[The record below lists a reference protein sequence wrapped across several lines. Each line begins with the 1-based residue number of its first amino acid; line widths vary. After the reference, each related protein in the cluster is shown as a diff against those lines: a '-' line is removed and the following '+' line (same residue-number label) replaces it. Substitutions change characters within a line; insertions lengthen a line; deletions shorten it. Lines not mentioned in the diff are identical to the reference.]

1 MKKDEEKELNLTFP
15 EDYGMEELNGAKVV
29 FKVKVNEIKGRVIPT
44 LDKDFF
50 EDLGMDKITN
60 ESELRDQIESE
71 IKEQKEHAIEHK
83 YIDDLLDKASS
94 NMKVEIDDEIVL
106 AEQNRMYDEFMQRMS
121 MQGINEELYLQ
132 YANTTKEDIIS
143 HMKEEALR
151 RVKNRYLLEAIIKK
165 ENLKVTDEEVNKEI
179 ADMAKKYNM
188 TESDL
193 INAIGGKEMLSYD
206 MTMRKA
212 IDVISGENK

>member
-1 MKKDEEKELNLTFP
+1 
-15 EDYGMEELNGAKVV
+15 
-29 FKVKVNEIKGRVIPT
+29 
-44 LDKDFF
+44 
-50 EDLGMDKITN
+50 MDKITN

-71 IKEQKEHAIEHK
+71 IKEQKEHTIEHK

-151 RVKNRYLLEAIIKK
+151 RVKKQLLKK
-165 ENLKVTDEEVNKEI
+165 KILK
-179 ADMAKKYNM
+179 
-188 TESDL
+188 
-193 INAIGGKEMLSYD
+193 
-206 MTMRKA
+206 
-212 IDVISGENK
+212 

>member
-1 MKKDEEKELNLTFP
+1 MYNKF
-15 EDYGMEELNGAKVV
+15 
-29 FKVKVNEIKGRVIPT
+29 NEISIRIDEAEANIDNILRSKYDALNRAIAIIKG
-44 LDKDFF
+44 
-50 EDLGMDKITN
+50 N
-60 ESELRDQIESE
+60 
-71 IKEQKEHAIEHK
+71 
-83 YIDDLLDKASS
+83 
-94 NMKVEIDDEIVL
+94 VEIDDEIVL

-151 RVKNRYLLEAIIKK
+151 RVKNRYLLEAIMKK

-193 INAIGGKEMLSYD
+193 TNAIGGKEMLSYD